1 VYHAVKRISSTKGG
15 HRPKKKG
22 GKTAPEIDLSKPS
35 KTKATRGAE
44 APMPAAGV
52 AVPVEAPAPVA
63 VASPAAPAAE
73 AKGSVVLGPSC
84 TIHEAQALRAQL
96 LAHAEAP
103 GPYEI
108 DGRGVQQVDT
118 AGVQLVVAFALDCL
132 ERNIKYSWKGRS
144 AALDDAIRVL
154 GVAALLESPG

>member
-1 VYHAVKRISSTKGG
+1 VKRISSTRSR
-15 HRPKKKG
+15 HRPKKRG
-22 GKTAPEIDLSKPS
+22 GKTAPEIALSKPS
-35 KTKATRGAE
+35 KTKATRRAE
-44 APMPAAGV
+44 APLPAAGV
-52 AVPVEAPAPVA
+52 AVPVEVAVPVA
-63 VASPAAPAAE
+63 GGAPAAPTAE
-73 AKGSVVLGPSC
+73 AGGSVVLGPSC
-84 TIHEAQALRAQL
+84 TIHEAQELRAKL

-144 AALDDAIRVL
+144 AALDDVIRVL
-154 GVAALLESPG
+154 GVGALLESPG

>member
-1 VYHAVKRISSTKGG
+1 
-15 HRPKKKG
+15 
-22 GKTAPEIDLSKPS
+22 
-35 KTKATRGAE
+35 
-44 APMPAAGV
+44 MPAAGA

-63 VASPAAPAAE
+63 VAVPAAPAAE
-73 AKGSVVLGPSC
+73 ANGSVVLGPSC
-84 TIHEAQALRAQL
+84 TIHEAQALRAKL
-96 LAHAEAP
+96 LAHAETP

>member
-1 VYHAVKRISSTKGG
+1 MYHAVKRISSTRGG

-22 GKTAPEIDLSKPS
+22 GKTAPEIALSKPS
-35 KTKATRGAE
+35 KTKATRSAE

-52 AVPVEAPAPVA
+52 AVPVEARAPVA
-63 VASPAAPAAE
+63 VAAPAAPAAD
-73 AKGSVVLGPSC
+73 ANGVVLGPSC
-84 TIHEAQALRAQL
+84 TIHEAQELRAKL

-154 GVAALLESPG
+154 GVGALLESPG

>member
-1 VYHAVKRISSTKGG
+1 MYHAVKRISSTKGG
-15 HRPKKKG
+15 RRPKKKG
-22 GKTAPEIDLSKPS
+22 GKTAPEIALSKPS
-35 KTKATRGAE
+35 KTKATRSAE

-63 VASPAAPAAE
+63 VAAPAAPAAE
-73 AKGSVVLGPSC
+73 ANGSVVLGPSC
-84 TIHEAQALRAQL
+84 TIHEAQALRAKL

-132 ERNIKYSWKGRS
+132 ERNIRYSWKGRS
-144 AALDDAIRVL
+144 AALEDAIRVL
-154 GVAALLESPG
+154 GVGALLESPG